1 MSEFETSLNPPAND
15 ISTPPLGRGCRI
27 LAAGFGATTLMWLF
41 SYLAILIP
49 GAFVG
54 EVLFGCALLA
64 LLGGGV
70 VAGRADGGLGEG
82 PGAAGNSLMASTS
95 RGMATGFVSAIL
107 NLLIVSSLLQ
117 SDMAGG
123 GGWIVGILVGCIV
136 IGGVGGAIGSA
147 LSPWRTD
154 GNWLS
159 VFCWVVT
166 GLTFFMI
173 VTGGV
178 VTGFEAGL
186 AVPDWPNSYGH
197 NMLLYP
203 LSEMVAD
210 PDSGVFFEHA
220 HRLTGM
226 FVGLASVV
234 LCIVLWMGDSR
245 MWVGLFGVV
254 VLILVIMQGVL
265 GGLRVTGVLTL
276 SQAAADLSPS
286 TALAIVHGVLAQF
299 LLACM
304 AVTAAVTSLR
314 WQRGELR
321 LGAGRLSVD
330 RNLALALLIF
340 LVLQLVLGAGYRHLV
355 TASGAK
361 APAATHLL
369 LTHITVAVFVV
380 VLGVFVGLRGC
391 SMEGR
396 ERIFKWMGITLLSAV
411 GLQILLGFGAL
422 AAVMLRPEIGTTADV
437 PVWEVL
443 VTSAHQAN
451 GAILLMTSALL
462 LAWYWRTPEASNP

>member
-1 MSEFETSLNPPAND
+1 MSKLDTPLDPQVIPS
-15 ISTPPLGRGCRI
+15 SPPLGRGCRI

-49 GAFVG
+49 GAIVG
-54 EVLFGCALLA
+54 EVLFGFAVLSLF
-64 LLGGGV
+64 GGGIV
-70 VAGRADGGLGEG
+70 VGRRDAGLGEDQST
-82 PGAAGNSLMASTS
+82 AGNCLMGSAS
-95 RGMATGFVSAIL
+95 RGMLAGLVSAIL

-117 SDMAGG
+117 SEMAGG
-123 GGWIVGILVGCIV
+123 GGWIAGILLGCVV
-136 IGGVGGAIGSA
+136 IGGIGGAIGSTM
-147 LSPWRTD
+147 SIWRTD

-159 VFCWVVT
+159 IFCWVVT

-245 MWVGLFGVV
+245 MWIGLLGVA

-276 SQAAADLSPS
+276 SQDASDLSPS
-286 TALAIVHGVLAQF
+286 TALAIVHGVLAQV

-304 AVTAAVTSLR
+304 AVTAAATSLR
-314 WQRGELR
+314 WQRG
-321 LGAGRLSVD
+321 
-330 RNLALALLIF
+330 
-340 LVLQLVLGAGYRHLV
+340 LV
-355 TASGAK
+355 
-361 APAATHLL
+361 
-369 LTHITVAVFVV
+369 VF
-380 VLGVFVGLRGC
+380 
-391 SMEGR
+391 
-396 ERIFKWMGITLLSAV
+396 
-411 GLQILLGFGAL
+411 
-422 AAVMLRPEIGTTADV
+422 
-437 PVWEVL
+437 
-443 VTSAHQAN
+443 
-451 GAILLMTSALL
+451 
-462 LAWYWRTPEASNP
+462 

>member
-1 MSEFETSLNPPAND
+1 
-15 ISTPPLGRGCRI
+15 
-27 LAAGFGATTLMWLF
+27 MWLF

-49 GAFVG
+49 GAMIG
-54 EVLFGCALLA
+54 EVLFGLA
-64 LLGGGV
+64 MLSLLGGGV
-70 VAGRADGGLGEG
+70 VAGRVDAGLEEDASPGGSR
-82 PGAAGNSLMASTS
+82 ARSIV
-95 RGMATGFVSAIL
+95 RGMAVGLVSAAL

-123 GGWIVGILVGCIV
+123 AGWIAGILVGCV
-136 IGGVGGAIGSA
+136 VVGGIGGGIGSA
-147 LSPWRTD
+147 APAWRTD

-159 VFCWVVT
+159 TFCWVVT

-226 FVGLASVV
+226 FVGLASIV
-234 LCIVLWMGDSR
+234 LCVVLWMGDSR
-245 MWVGLFGVV
+245 LWIGLLGVL
-254 VLILVIMQGVL
+254 VLALVIIQGVL

-276 SQAAADLSPS
+276 SQDAADLSPS
-286 TALAIVHGVLAQF
+286 TALAIVHGVLAQV
-299 LLACM
+299 LLAAM
-304 AVTAAVTSLR
+304 AVTGAATSLR
-314 WQRGELR
+314 WRRGGIQ
-321 LGAGRLSVD
+321 LGAGRRSVD
-330 RNLALALLIF
+330 RNLATALVVF
-340 LVLQLVLGAGYRHLV
+340 LFLQLLLGAGYRHMV
-355 TASGAK
+355 TAMGAK
-361 APAATHLL
+361 APAASHLL
-369 LTHITVAVFVV
+369 LTHITVAVIVV
-380 VLGVFVGLRGC
+380 VIGVFVGLRGC
-391 SMEGR
+391 SLEGR
-396 ERIFKWMGITLLSAV
+396 ERMFKWMGITMLSSL

-451 GAILLMTSALL
+451 GAIMLMTAVLL
-462 LAWYWRTPEASNP
+462 LAWYWRASDSLSK